1 MDRKELS
8 FKRIIETNGDEYLFA
23 EKLLVDA
30 FPPDEYRSLSH
41 QREFVKRRDNF
52 HMNIICCP
60 AGPVGIIS
68 YWKFD
73 TFTYVEHF
81 AILPTLRSN
90 GYGAAAIKKL
100 IEQEK
105 SIVLEVEKPEDETSR
120 RRIAFYRRCG
130 LELCEKEYIQPA
142 YRDDSNEIPM
152 HLMSR
157 SVNIEHNFEEI
168 KSVIYREVYGK

>member
-1 MDRKELS
+1 MDRKEVI
-8 FKRIIETNGDEYLFA
+8 FKRIRETEGDEYLFA
-23 EKLLVDA
+23 EKLLIDS
-30 FPPDEYRSLSH
+30 FPPDEYRSLDE
-41 QREFVKRRDNF
+41 QREFVKHRENF
-52 HMNIICCP
+52 HMNIIVCP
-60 AGPVGIIS
+60 TGPVGIIS

-81 AILPTLRSN
+81 AILSTLRN
-90 GYGAAAIKKL
+90 CGYGAAAIEKL

-105 SIVLEVEKPEDETSR
+105 SIVLEVERPDDATSK

-142 YRDDSNEIPM
+142 YRADSNEIPM

-157 SVNIEHNFEEI
+157 GINATKNFDHI
-168 KSVIYREVYGK
+168 KSSIYREVYGK